1 MMPKFASTL
10 QFRLSAIL
18 LLFGAGLVVSNHV
31 MQVRREIEVRRKSL
45 ELLAYSDGTR
55 LSGVVQHLVA
65 RGLHHAVDLE
75 MSYVSAAPDLVRG
88 VICDQHDVVQHSSKR
103 QWNGL
108 PLDST
113 PLRIAR
119 PMMAQAR
126 QTMQGQIHEVDLGKR
141 YLAVFPYLTGTQFTE
156 TGLVIMEYDLARA
169 TAEARAHALN
179 QTISRSFLLLAA
191 CLLLWLLLQHMVTS
205 RVQRIISQA
214 KAMGTGA
221 PLPEPFQGHDEL
233 ARISRSFFEAATN
246 LRDTETQL
254 QKMMENLRDVFWM
267 VPLRAKAEVRVN
279 DAYETY
285 WGRSR
290 ARLATHRWDWLHSVP
305 KEERH
310 RLLLLLRELREGR
323 ESAEVELR
331 LIHMDRPMRWLQVR
345 AFVVK
350 DHRNEPYALAGFAF
364 DVTERKNVDKQLLLA
379 AEEERRRIGSD
390 LHDDVCQRL
399 AAAKLKSGMLR
410 KSLVGAHLPQAELA
424 GELASDLALA
434 NNLVRGFARG
444 LMPVASGVEDLSPAI
459 QELGRFVA
467 SSFRVPCEVHCSEG
481 ISQFEPEIS
490 THIYRIAQ
498 ELAVNAAK
506 HAQATEIQ
514 IYLTQ
519 DERTLRLEVLND
531 GLSFPSNPPC
541 NGGMGL
547 HLVQRR
553 VEVIG
558 ARISFQPRPGG
569 GTKAV
574 CEVPVASIVTGSELV
589 L

>member
-1 MMPKFASTL
+1 MMPRFASTL

-18 LLFGAGLVVSNHV
+18 LLFGAALVVSNHV
-31 MQVRREIEVRRKSL
+31 MQLRREEEVRRKSL

-55 LSGVVQHLVA
+55 MSGVVQHLLA
-65 RGLHHAVDLE
+65 RSMHHAVDLE
-75 MSYVSAAPDLVRG
+75 MSYVSATPDLVRG
-88 VICDQHDVVQHSSKR
+88 VISDQHDVVQHSSKR
-103 QWNGL
+103 QWTGL

-119 PMMAQAR
+119 PLMAKAR
-126 QTMQGQIHEVDLGKR
+126 QTMQGQIHEVDPGKR
-141 YLAVFPYLTGTQFTE
+141 YLSVFPYLTGNYFTE
-156 TGLVIMEYDLARA
+156 KGLVIMEYDLARA
-169 TAEARAHALN
+169 IAEARAHALN

-191 CLLLWLLLQHMVTS
+191 CLLLWLLLQHLVTS
-205 RVQRIISQA
+205 RVQQLISQA
-214 KAMGTGA
+214 KAVGTGA
-221 PLPEPFQGHDEL
+221 PLPEPLRGNDEL
-233 ARISRSFFEAATN
+233 ARISRSFLEASTN

-267 VPLRAKAEVRVN
+267 APLKKPADLSVN
-279 DAYETY
+279 DAYEVY
-285 WGRSR
+285 WNRSR
-290 ARLATHRWDWLHSVP
+290 TRLVTHRWDWLHAVP
-305 KEERH
+305 KEERR
-310 RLLLLLRELREGR
+310 RLLLLLRDLQQGG

-331 LIHMDRPMRWLQVR
+331 LVHAGKPARWLQVR

-364 DVTERKNVDKQLLLA
+364 DVTERKTVDKQLLQA

-399 AAAKLKSGMLR
+399 AAAKLKSGVLR

-459 QELGRFVA
+459 QELSRFIT
-467 SSFRVPCEVHCSEG
+467 SSFQVPCVVHCSEG
-481 ISQFEPEIS
+481 ISQFDPEMS
-490 THIYRIAQ
+490 THVYRIAQ

-506 HAQATEIQ
+506 HAQATRIQ
-514 IYLTQ
+514 INLVQ
-519 DERTLRLEVLND
+519 DDRMLRLEVLND
-531 GLSFPSNPPC
+531 GVAFPASPPR
-541 NGGMGL
+541 NAGMGL
-547 HLVQRR
+547 HMVQRR
-553 VEVIG
+553 VEVLG
-558 ARISFQPRPGG
+558 ASISFQPRPGG
-569 GTKAV
+569 GTKVV
-574 CEVPVASIVTGSELV
+574 CEVPVASLATGSELA

>member
-10 QFRLSAIL
+10 QFRLSAML

-31 MQVRREIEVRRKSL
+31 MQLRREENARRKLL

-55 LSGVVQHLVA
+55 MSGVVQHLLS
-65 RGLHHAVDLE
+65 RNMQHAVDLE
-75 MSYVSAAPDLVRG
+75 MSYLSATPDLVRG

-103 QWNGL
+103 QWAGL

-119 PMMAQAR
+119 PLMAQAK

-141 YLAVFPYLTGTQFTE
+141 YLAVFPYLTGTYFTE
-156 TGLVIMEYDLARA
+156 KGLVILEYDLARA
-169 TAEARAHALN
+169 IAEARAHALN

-191 CLLLWLLLQHMVTS
+191 CLLLWLLLQHAVTS
-205 RVQRIISQA
+205 RVQQIIAQA
-214 KAMGTGA
+214 KAVGAGA
-221 PLPEPFQGHDEL
+221 PLPEPLAGHDEL
-233 ARISRSFFEAATN
+233 ARISRSFLEASTT

-254 QKMMENLRDVFWM
+254 QGMMENLRDVFWM
-267 VPLRAKAEVRVN
+267 VPLRRSWELSVN

-285 WGRSR
+285 WNRSR
-290 ARLATHRWDWLHSVP
+290 ARLLTHRWDWMHAVP
-305 KEERH
+305 REDRR
-310 RLLLLLRELREGR
+310 RLLVLLRELHQGR
-323 ESAEVELR
+323 DSAEVELR
-331 LIHMDRPMRWLQVR
+331 LVHAGQPARWLQVR

-364 DVTERKNVDKQLLLA
+364 DVTERKTVDKQLIQV

-399 AAAKLKSGMLR
+399 AAAKLKSGVLR
-410 KSLVGAHLPQAELA
+410 KSLAGAHLPQAELA

-459 QELGRFVA
+459 QELSRFIT
-467 SSFRVPCEVHCSEG
+467 SSFHVPCVVHCSEG
-481 ISQFEPEIS
+481 ISQFDPEMS
-490 THIYRIAQ
+490 THVYRIAQ

-506 HAQATEIQ
+506 HGQANQIQ
-514 IYLTQ
+514 INLTQ
-519 DERTLRLEVLND
+519 DNRVLRLEVLND
-531 GLSFPSNPPC
+531 GISFPASPPR
-541 NGGMGL
+541 NAGMGL
-547 HLVQRR
+547 HMVQRR
-553 VEVIG
+553 VEVLG
-558 ARISFQPRPGG
+558 ASISFQPRPGG
-569 GTKAV
+569 GTKVV
-574 CEVPVASIVTGSELV
+574 CEVPVASLATGHEVTL
-589 L
+589 

>member
-1 MMPKFASTL
+1 MTLKFASTL

-31 MQVRREIEVRRKSL
+31 MQLRREEEVRRKSL

-55 LSGVVQHLVA
+55 MSGVVQHLLA

-88 VICDQHDVVQHSSKR
+88 VICDQYDVVQHSSKR

-141 YLAVFPYLTGTQFTE
+141 YLAVFPYLTGKIFNE

-169 TAEARAHALN
+169 IAEARAHALN

-205 RVQRIISQA
+205 RVQQIITQA
-214 KAMGTGA
+214 KAVGTGA
-221 PLPEPFQGHDEL
+221 PLPESLPGNDEL
-233 ARISRSFFEAATN
+233 ARLSRSFLDAATN
-246 LRDTETQL
+246 LRDTETQF

-267 VPLRAKAEVRVN
+267 APLREKSAMRVN
-279 DAYETY
+279 DAYEAY
-285 WGRSR
+285 WNRSR
-290 ARLATHRWDWLHSVP
+290 ARLVTHRWDWLHPVP
-305 KEERH
+305 KEERR
-310 RLLLLLRELREGR
+310 RLLALLRELQQGR
-323 ESAEVELR
+323 DSVEIELR
-331 LIHMDRPMRWLQVR
+331 LMQHGMPVRWLQVR

-350 DHRNEPYALAGFAF
+350 DHRNEPYAIAGFAF

-399 AAAKLKSGMLR
+399 AAVKLKSGVLR
-410 KSLVGAHLPQAELA
+410 KSLDVAHLPQAELA
-424 GELASDLALA
+424 RELASDLALA

-444 LMPVASGVEDLSPAI
+444 LMPVASGVEDLGPSI
-459 QELGRFVA
+459 QELGRFIT
-467 SSFRVPCEVHCSEG
+467 SSFRVPCAVQCSEG
-481 ISQFEPEIS
+481 ISQFDPELS
-490 THIYRIAQ
+490 THLYRIAQ

-506 HAQATEIQ
+506 HAQATQIQ
-514 IYLTQ
+514 INLTQ
-519 DERTLRLEVLND
+519 YDHTLRLEVLND
-531 GLSFPSNPPC
+531 GASFPSSPPGT
-541 NGGMGL
+541 GGMGL
-547 HLVQRR
+547 HMVQRR

-558 ARISFQPRPGG
+558 ASISFQPRPGG
-569 GTKAV
+569 GTKAI
-574 CEVPVASIVTGSELV
+574 CEVPVASTANGSDLV
-589 L
+589 

>member
-1 MMPKFASTL
+1 MIPKFASTL

-31 MQVRREIEVRRKSL
+31 MQVRREVEVRRKSL

-55 LSGVVQHLVA
+55 MSGVVQHLVA
-65 RGLHHAVDLE
+65 RGLHHAADLE

-88 VICDQHDVVQHSSKR
+88 VICDQYDVVQHSSKR
-103 QWNGL
+103 QWNGM

-126 QTMQGQIHEVDLGKR
+126 QTMQGHIHEVDLGKR
-141 YLAVFPYLTGTQFTE
+141 YLAVFPYLTGKTFNE

-191 CLLLWLLLQHMVTS
+191 CLLLWLLLQSMVTS
-205 RVQRIISQA
+205 RVQQIIMQA
-214 KAMGTGA
+214 RVVGTGS
-221 PLPEPFQGHDEL
+221 PLPEPLTGNDEL
-233 ARISRSFFEAATN
+233 ARLSRSFVEAASN
-246 LRDTETQL
+246 LRDTETRF

-267 VPLRAKAEVRVN
+267 APLREKSELRVN
-279 DAYETY
+279 DAYEVY
-285 WGRSR
+285 WNRGR
-290 ARLATHRWDWLHSVP
+290 ARLATHKWDWLHPVP
-305 KEERH
+305 REERR
-310 RLLLLLRELREGR
+310 RLLALLRELRQGKDSVEI
-323 ESAEVELR
+323 ELR
-331 LIHMDRPMRWLQVR
+331 LVQHGMPVRWLQVR

-350 DHRNEPYALAGFAF
+350 DHRNEPYAIAGFAF

-399 AAAKLKSGMLR
+399 AAVKLKSGVLR
-410 KSLVGAHLPQAELA
+410 KSLDVAHLPQAELA
-424 GELASDLALA
+424 RELASDLALA

-444 LMPVASGVEDLSPAI
+444 LMPVASGVEDLGPSM
-459 QELGRFVA
+459 QELGRFIT
-467 SSFRVPCEVHCSEG
+467 SSFHVPCAVHCSEG
-481 ISQFEPEIS
+481 ISQFDPELS
-490 THIYRIAQ
+490 THLYRIAQ

-506 HAQATEIQ
+506 HAQATQIQ
-514 IYLTQ
+514 INLTQ
-519 DERTLRLEVLND
+519 DDRTLRLEVLND
-531 GLSFPSNPPC
+531 GVSFPASPPGT
-541 NGGMGL
+541 GGMGL
-547 HLVQRR
+547 HMVQRR

-558 ARISFQPRPGG
+558 ASISFQPRPGG

-574 CEVPVASIVTGSELV
+574 CEVQVALTANGSDLV
-589 L
+589 

>member
-18 LLFGAGLVVSNHV
+18 LLFGAGLVMSNHV
-31 MQVRREIEVRRKSL
+31 MQVRREEEVRRRSL

-55 LSGVVQHLVA
+55 MSGVVQHLIA
-65 RGLHHAVDLE
+65 RGMHHAVDLE
-75 MSYVSAAPDLVRG
+75 MSYVSASPDLVRG

-103 QWNGL
+103 QWTGL
-108 PLDST
+108 PLDET

-119 PMMAQAR
+119 PMIAQAR
-126 QTMQGQIHEVDLGKR
+126 QTMQGLIHEVDPGKR
-141 YLAVFPYLTGTQFTE
+141 YLAVFPYLTGSYFTDK
-156 TGLVIMEYDLARA
+156 GLVILEYDLARA
-169 TAEARAHALN
+169 IAEARAHALN

-191 CLLLWLLLQHMVTS
+191 CLLLWLLLQHTVTS
-205 RVQRIISQA
+205 RVQQIISQA
-214 KAMGTGA
+214 KAVGTGT
-221 PLPEPFQGHDEL
+221 PLPEPLHGNDEL
-233 ARISRSFFEAATN
+233 ARISKSFFDAATN
-246 LRDTETQL
+246 LRDTETRL

-267 VPLRAKAEVRVN
+267 APLRGNAEPTVN
-279 DAYETY
+279 DAYEVY
-285 WGRSR
+285 WNRSR
-290 ARLATHRWDWLHSVP
+290 ARLATHRWDWLHAVP
-305 KEERH
+305 SEERR
-310 RLLLLLRELREGR
+310 RLLTLLRELQQGR

-331 LIHMDRPMRWLQVR
+331 LVQPDRPVRWLLVR

-364 DVTERKNVDKQLLLA
+364 DVTERKNVDKQLLLV

-399 AAAKLKSGMLR
+399 AAAKLKSGVLR
-410 KSLVGAHLPQAELA
+410 KSLVVAHLPQAELA

-459 QELGRFVA
+459 QELGRFVT
-467 SSFRVPCEVHCSEG
+467 SSFQVPCEVYCSEG
-481 ISQFEPEIS
+481 ISQFDPEMS
-490 THIYRIAQ
+490 THVYRIAQ

-506 HAQATEIQ
+506 HAQATQIEIN
-514 IYLTQ
+514 LTQ

-531 GLSFPSNPPC
+531 GISFPANPPRSV
-541 NGGMGL
+541 GMGL
-547 HLVQRR
+547 HMVQRR

-558 ARISFQPRPGG
+558 ASISFQPRPGG
-569 GTKAV
+569 GTKVV
-574 CEVPVASIVTGSELV
+574 CEVPVANIASGTELV